1 MTDLC
6 IEFAYIFPKMSFN
19 LLQHRHGL
27 GSIHKIDSKSVLAK
41 SSSPSDSVEVGFT
54 LNTIVLLLIVFM
66 IRTSLT
72 IGSPVDIHRKVEV
85 DHDGDLE
92 NKVDQVA

>member
-27 GSIHKIDSKSVLAK
+27 GSIHKIDSKSVLAE
-41 SSSPSDSVEVGFT
+41 SSSPS
-54 LNTIVLLLIVFM
+54 N
-66 IRTSLT
+66 
-72 IGSPVDIHRKVEV
+72 PV
-85 DHDGDLE
+85 
-92 NKVDQVA
+92 QVCFAYNNRC